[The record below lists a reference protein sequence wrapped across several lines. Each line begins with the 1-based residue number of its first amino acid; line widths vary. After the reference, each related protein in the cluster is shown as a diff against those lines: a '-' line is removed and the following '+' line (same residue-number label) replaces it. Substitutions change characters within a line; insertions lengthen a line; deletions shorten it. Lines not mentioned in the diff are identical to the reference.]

1 MATPPPSLPPK
12 HHKGKAKNEAAPRVD
27 LLRVLKEIDDSFL
40 RASESAKEVST
51 LLEANRMHYHSNFA
65 DNAKGQGQY

>member
-1 MATPPPSLPPK
+1 
-12 HHKGKAKNEAAPRVD
+12 
-27 LLRVLKEIDDSFL
+27 VLKEIDDSFL